1 MPNFRFLTTT
11 KFAGNTTG
19 CGVFEEVAT
28 IVKKIANFVELLTI
42 LTDSQGNDTCHASH
56 KNGAPRRVF
65 YFLWRGREI
74 Y

>member
-1 MPNFRFLTTT
+1 MTNFRLLTTT
-11 KFAGNTTG
+11 KFAGNTTD
-19 CGVFEEVAT
+19 CGVFEEVAI
-28 IVKKIANFVELLTI
+28 IVKKFTNFLELLTI

-65 YFLWRGREI
+65 YFSWRSREI